1 MILVP
6 IESPKTSMAKEQAKE
21 ETKGISMWLLRLT
34 LLPVLCVTQLGCT
47 DTPAGKAV
55 SADHAK
61 LHLSRGGPRNGH
73 LWVVYPD
80 LLAKWVREIPE
91 IAKGTPGGEVI
102 KRLGE
107 PDQDY
112 ICAPE
117 TINPFFPDAGYD
129 RYVLY
134 FVAMDR
140 LDEYEPFSSTNL
152 TEIESITLIFGPDN
166 RYKTYWVENP
176 LHHYRN
182 DSIDFLQDQDLTS
195 LTQAGPAAS
204 TRPTVSQPAP

>member
-73 LWVVYPD
+73 PWVVYPD
-80 LLAKWVREIPE
+80 VLAKWVREIPE

-140 LDEYEPFSSTNL
+140 WSEYEPISPTNL
-152 TEIESITLIFGPDN
+152 INIESIDLSFGPDN

-176 LHHYRN
+176 LHPWIRN
-182 DSIDFLQDQDLTS
+182 EEPATPDQDLAS
-195 LTQAGPAAS
+195 LTRAGPAAS
-204 TRPTVSQPAP
+204 TRPGN